1 MRVLVASDLRG
12 AVSRLDQLAEVI
24 QNEDIRAMVFCG
36 NIIPDDARTK
46 AFEEARANGKHP
58 EMDEEALH
66 KLEDIAVKA
75 FEDFF
80 DRVGQYGIPVF
91 VVPGY
96 LDAPERLFLQAGL
109 NHEVVLPQVD
119 VVHRAFSVMP
129 GENLAFAGFGGGL
142 TSDPNFREN
151 RFVLVY
157 PDWEAQF
164 AFDLL
169 RQVEI
174 KQNLAL
180 IFHTPPRWQNL
191 DLENGN
197 HVGHTMV
204 NHLIKSLDPKYAFV
218 GSARDGQGAA
228 RLATTLVINPGWL
241 KDGHYAILD
250 TKHDEV
256 RFERLPEPVAQ
267 E

>member
-1 MRVLVASDLRG
+1 MRILVTSDLRG
-12 AVSRLDQLAEVI
+12 AVERLDPLAEVI
-24 QNEDIRAMVFCG
+24 RREDVRAMVFCG
-36 NIIPDDARTK
+36 NIIPDDARTQ
-46 AFEEARANGKHP
+46 AFEAARTNGHQP
-58 EMDEEALH
+58 EMAEEALH
-66 KLEDIAVKA
+66 RLEEIAVKA
-75 FEDFF
+75 FEGFF
-80 DRVGQYGIPVF
+80 DRVGRYGIPVF

-109 NHEVVLPQVD
+109 NHEVVMPQVD
-119 VVHRAFSVMP
+119 VVHRAFSVLA

-157 PDWEAQF
+157 PEWEAQF

-169 RQVEI
+169 RQVEV
-174 KQNLAL
+174 KQKPAL

-204 NHLIKSLDPKYAFV
+204 NHLIKSEAPAYAFV
-218 GSARDGQGAA
+218 GSARDGQGTA
-228 RLATTLVINPGWL
+228 RLGSTLVINPGWL
-241 KDGHYAILD
+241 KEGHYAILD
-250 TKHDEV
+250 TRHDEV
-256 RFERLPEPVAQ
+256 RFERLPERVAQ
-267 E
+267 

>member
-12 AVSRLDQLAEVI
+12 EVRRLDQLAEVI

-58 EMDEEALH
+58 EMEEEALH

-197 HVGHTMV
+197 HVGHTMI

-228 RLATTLVINPGWL
+228 RLASTLVINPGWL

-267 E
+267 G